1 MISAKYPI
9 IGTTD
14 FVCAS
19 ILQPVR
25 NADSDQEESV
35 CKWIITA
42 PNYEKSGCCYGIDD
56 LQAVFLALKIINII
70 IKQYES
76 ATGLKCE
83 YSFIQTA

>member
-1 MISAKYPI
+1 MINAKYPI

-14 FVCAS
+14 FISVK
-19 ILQPVR
+19 IFQPEKK
-25 NADSDQEESV
+25 ADSEQEESA

-42 PNYEKSGCCYGIDD
+42 PKFEKSGSSYGIDD
-56 LQAVFLALKIINII
+56 LQAVFLALKIIDVL

-83 YSFIQTA
+83 YTFT